1 MQPHPGVVSTI
12 IFCLVVGT
20 GCTPKKEEHKSMFSK
35 VMTEDITI
43 GTGIEPQ
50 PGDRL
55 YIEYIGTLAK
65 GGAQF
70 ETNNPDLSE
79 TSKNPL
85 SFTLEKHGGVIPG
98 LTEGVK
104 GMKVG
109 GRRKISIPWQEA
121 YGEFGIEGVA
131 PYADL
136 IFDVKL
142 LYVLKKGEENTVEIK
157 DIKVGTGTELKVG
170 DTAEVNYT
178 GSYVNKR
185 VFDSSFERKK
195 TVTFKVGAGE
205 AITGFDR
212 GMEGMKVGGKRRIT
226 LAPEAAWG
234 QYGSDAVVGNAVI
247 IYEVD
252 LVSVKSSGSQ

>member
-1 MQPHPGVVSTI
+1 MQPHPGVVSTVI
-12 IFCLVVGT
+12 LCLVIGA

-43 GTGIEPQ
+43 GTGVEPQ
-50 PGDRL
+50 AGDRL
-55 YIEYIGTLAK
+55 YVEYIGTLAK

-85 SFTLEKHGGVIPG
+85 SFTLEKNGGVIPG
-98 LTEGVK
+98 LSEGVK

-109 GRRKISIPWQEA
+109 GRRKVSIPWQEA
-121 YGEFGIEGVA
+121 YGAVGIEGVA

-142 LYVLKKGEENTVEIK
+142 LYVVKKGEENTIEIK
-157 DIKVGTGTELKVG
+157 DVQVGTGAVLKVG
-170 DTAEVNYT
+170 DTAEVNYK

-185 VFDSSFERKK
+185 VFDSTYDRKQ
-195 TVTFKVGAGE
+195 TVTFKVGAAE
-205 AITGFDR
+205 AITGFDKA
-212 GMEGMKVGGKRRIT
+212 MEGMRVGGKRQII
-226 LAPEAAWG
+226 LAPEAGWG
-234 QYGSDAVVGNAVI
+234 QYGSEIIPANAVL
-247 IYEVD
+247 IYDVD
-252 LVSVKSSGSQ
+252 LVSIKPSGSQ